1 MPKLASLKRLSAG
14 QIVGWIFFILAA
26 SLVLWFLWR
35 ILYFTG
41 LLRSGTAV
49 YALPQFSARTSSI
62 LGTPILSA
70 KKVSKSFLEDPA
82 SPSLGDA
89 ISPDLTIVE
98 FADFECPFSRNAS
111 LTVRSLM
118 AKYGDRVQIIFRHYP
133 IETLHPGAG
142 RVATAAACANE
153 QGKFWAYHDKA
164 FAANSY
170 TPDDL
175 TRFAAEVGL
184 DMATFE
190 RCLISG
196 QAQVQVQKD
205 LEAARTLGLR
215 GTPTF
220 MFDGQT
226 VEGDIPPDVF
236 ESIIQRFLTSK

>member
-89 ISPDLTIVE
+89 IRHAPEEWRPWFDLAIVSKGPAAQRAITRARELNPLSPEIQDL
-98 FADFECPFSRNAS
+98 
-111 LTVRSLM
+111 
-118 AKYGDRVQIIFRHYP
+118 
-133 IETLHPGAG
+133 G
-142 RVATAAACANE
+142 R
-153 QGKFWAYHDKA
+153 
-164 FAANSY
+164 
-170 TPDDL
+170 
-175 TRFAAEVGL
+175 R
-184 DMATFE
+184 
-190 RCLISG
+190 
-196 QAQVQVQKD
+196 
-205 LEAARTLGLR
+205 
-215 GTPTF
+215 
-220 MFDGQT
+220 
-226 VEGDIPPDVF
+226 
-236 ESIIQRFLTSK
+236 